1 MDVTDGALISKSIAS
16 TAQLGKEIIFLYQIW
31 CGLISNNILKGKN

>member
-16 TAQLGKEIIFLYQIW
+16 TAQLGKKKDYFCIKF
-31 CGLISNNILKGKN
+31 GAV